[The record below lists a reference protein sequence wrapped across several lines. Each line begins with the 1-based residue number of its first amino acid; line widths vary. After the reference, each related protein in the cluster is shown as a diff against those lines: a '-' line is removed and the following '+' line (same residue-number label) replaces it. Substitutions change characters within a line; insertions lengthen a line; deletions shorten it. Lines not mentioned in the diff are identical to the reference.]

1 MISVKDLH
9 NKSME
14 YAELAFIEKM
24 KGNYDN
30 SLNYFKKA
38 FDAELSAVEEFEKT
52 EKVEPTYSVLLRSAA
67 TLALDCDEPR
77 KAEQFISKALA
88 NNPPDEIANEL
99 RDLFEQTNLKRHLK
113 LRGISLEE
121 DEMQMNLTGNS
132 VGFGIVQSDEFLK
145 RIDNASK
152 MIYRIVERKQK
163 KPFREK
169 GRINKDLKENYE
181 IFVSVPRAASFS
193 ITLKVGIPT
202 DQKLLP
208 GFQDTSQIVDE
219 FMDLISLVNT
229 NKINEIKDRI
239 NDNAYYRNFISLAKT
254 IAPDGEN
261 IKQVG
266 FTSIRN
272 GKEKYSEITKPR
284 NELPHLDDIDEKN
297 AHKVTIKGSL
307 KYADATHGES
317 GIIKI
322 IDEKNKSHKI
332 KVPEGMMNDIVK
344 PMWDSIVIIK
354 GIKKRNSIELIDI
367 QETE

>member
-1 MISVKDLH
+1 MISVKDYH

-14 YAELAFIEKM
+14 YTELAFIEKM
-24 KGNYDN
+24 KGNTDN
-30 SLNYFKKA
+30 ASQYFKKA
-38 FDAELSAVEEFEKT
+38 LENELLAINAIEST
-52 EKVEPTYSVLLRSAA
+52 EIIEPTYSVLLRSAA
-67 TLALDCDEPR
+67 TLALDCEQPR
-77 KAEQFISKALA
+77 KAEQLIAKALA

-99 RDLFEQTNLKRHLK
+99 RDLSEQTNLKRHLK

-132 VGFGIVQSDEFLK
+132 VGFGLVQSDEFLK
-145 RIDNASK
+145 RVDNASK
-152 MIYRIVERKQK
+152 MIYRIVERKRK

-169 GRINKDLKENYE
+169 GRINKDLKDNYE

-193 ITLKVGIPT
+193 ITLKVGVPNE
-202 DQKLLP
+202 QKSLP
-208 GFQDTSQIVDE
+208 GFEDTSQIVDE

-229 NKINEIKDRI
+229 NKINELKDKI

-266 FTSIRN
+266 FTAIRN

-284 NELPHLDDIDEKN
+284 NELPTPDYTDDKDTQ
-297 AHKVTIKGSL
+297 KVKIKGSL
-307 KYADATHGES
+307 KFADATHGES
-317 GIIKI
+317 GVIKI
-322 IDEKNKSHKI
+322 IDENNKSHKV

-354 GIKKRNSIELIDI
+354 GIKKRNTIELIDI
-367 QETE
+367 QEVK